1 MVEQR
6 GRGGLSGAWRWLRRV
21 VAVLAVV
28 GLGALVTPGSAAA
41 GGPTSVLLA
50 CPQHDRAAALYTGDP
65 AYQRLLD
72 LLGEEPV
79 ADPAPP
85 PADSGST
92 YVTLTWL
99 VHDVDVWRID
109 RAFLD
114 TTGGTW
120 LVTQTATD
128 TTTSIGDG
136 LWPGERGGPG
146 AVWHR
151 PSDPQALLALFADL
165 GLLRTPSGPSVVQTV
180 REPVAAPAPP
190 ARPEPTGDGLWW
202 WAGAG
207 ALVGAAGAVLAL
219 RGSAGL
225 RRRVL
230 AGRAAEP
237 VGEPVGERNRGEA
250 RRHGR

>member
-1 MVEQR
+1 VVER
-6 GRGGLSGAWRWLRRV
+6 GACGSAGVGRWLRRV

-28 GLGALVTPGSAAA
+28 GLGALVTPGTAAA

-65 AYQRLLD
+65 AYERLLD

-85 PADSGST
+85 PTDSGTT

-114 TTGGTW
+114 TTGGPW
-120 LVTQTATD
+120 LVTRTATD

-136 LWPGERGGPG
+136 MWPGERGGPG

-151 PSDPQALLALFADL
+151 PSDPQALLALFGEL
-165 GLLRTPSGPSVVQTV
+165 GLLRTPPGPAVVQTV
-180 REPVAAPAPP
+180 REPVAAPAAVPAPP
-190 ARPEPTGDGLWW
+190 APTGDGLWW

-230 AGRAAEP
+230 AGRAEEP
-237 VGEPVGERNRGEA
+237 VG
-250 RRHGR
+250 